1 MRVTIAL
8 TPRECL
14 TLLVALLAILVLGLV
29 TNAGDSAAQ
38 PAAKT
43 IRAHFACADGKVV
56 DATFINGARSSVALA
71 LSDGRKLTLP
81 QALSASGARY
91 ATKDESVVFWNKGDT
106 AFLEEAGKT
115 TYDGCVA
122 SRTDGK

>member
-1 MRVTIAL
+1 MPVIIVL
-8 TPRECL
+8 MPRQCW
-14 TLLVALLAILVLGLV
+14 TLLAALLAILGL
-29 TNAGDSAAQ
+29 TANAADAPPQ
-38 PAAKT
+38 PAART
-43 IRAHFACADGKVV
+43 IRAHFACADGKGV
-56 DATFINGARSSVALA
+56 DATFVDGTHSSVALA

-81 QALSASGARY
+81 QARSASGARY

-122 SRTDGK
+122 SKSKGK

>member
-1 MRVTIAL
+1 M
-8 TPRECL
+8 
-14 TLLVALLAILVLGLV
+14 TLLAALSAMPLLGLSA
-29 TNAGDSAAQ
+29 NAADAAAQ
-38 PAAKT
+38 RART

-56 DATFINGARSSVALA
+56 DATFINGTHSSVALA

-81 QALSASGARY
+81 QARSGSGARY
-91 ATKDESVVFWNKGDT
+91 ATKGESVVFWNKGDT

-122 SRTDGK
+122 SKTDDK